1 MTGGAEGRPS
11 AADTL
16 TGHNAIGSVVPDQE
30 IGPEPAAA
38 TTPIPPLQ
46 PSADAQR
53 TGSAAS
59 GRCGRGPRLLPD
71 VVRVFRKWFL
81 DHRDCPYP
89 NSVEKEE
96 LALQTGVTVKAVS
109 TWFVNARKPG
119 RSPELKQ
126 EREEAALILSSLGAG
141 GCPARMTSERACP
154 ASCAAESRAAHDA
167 ALPARGG
174 TLIDLAASAA
184 ADAAAAACCVALPP
198 PATPLLPM
206 QEVCQADRGPGC
218 SEKQEKTAPVSNA
231 SKGSGEVSGM
241 TGCENWGWKLASGL
255 EHFAG
260 LPEEVDD
267 VLGGKD
273 AKIMATSHPTSPRQK
288 QIIPLPADATPE
300 AEGVTG
306 RKRKAAEAS
315 QVVSCSAATAHA
327 GVSLPRGIRDTVAEH
342 GHTVAFET
350 EHCSKEEQ
358 EAACILAQISGSAVL
373 SKSAWN
379 TLKGRAPGKS
389 LAVER
394 EREVTD
400 KGGEQDGCQWHETA
414 QKCRYCGESFRHWMD
429 LLSHEQRCDGFKRDE
444 SRPQEKGGRRGSGP
458 RLKPEVVKVLTRWF
472 LQHAES
478 PYPDEAQ
485 KVVLYHVVRKTDVE
499 ASVLPQKLELACAR
513 VRTRAHNPY

>member
-1 MTGGAEGRPS
+1 MTGGAEGRLS

-16 TGHNAIGSVVPDQE
+16 TGHNAIGSVVPDQG

-46 PSADAQR
+46 PSAGAQR

-119 RSPELKQ
+119 RRPELQQ
-126 EREEAALILSSLGAG
+126 EREEAALILSRLGAG
-141 GCPARMTSERACP
+141 GCPARATSARASP
-154 ASCAAESRAAHDA
+154 TSSAAESRASDDA
-167 ALPARGG
+167 ALPVRGG

-184 ADAAAAACCVALPP
+184 ADAAAAAGCVFTLPP
-198 PATPLLPM
+198 PTPPLPPM
-206 QEVCQADRGPGC
+206 QEVCQADRGPES
-218 SEKQEKTAPVSNA
+218 SEIQEKTAPVRNA
-231 SKGSGEVSGM
+231 SKESGEVAGM
-241 TGCENWGWKLASGL
+241 TGCGNGGRKLVPGL
-255 EHFAG
+255 EQFAG
-260 LPEEVDD
+260 LQDQVDD
-267 VLGGKD
+267 ILGGKD
-273 AKIMATSHPTSPRQK
+273 AKIMATSHPTSPRLK
-288 QIIPLPADATPE
+288 QIIPLLADATPE

-315 QVVSCSAATAHA
+315 QVVSRSAATAHA
-327 GVSLPRGIRDTVAEH
+327 GVSLSRDIRDTVAEN
-342 GHTVAFET
+342 GHTVQFER
-350 EHCSKEEQ
+350 EHCPKEEE
-358 EAACILAQISGSAVL
+358 EAAWILAQISGSAEL

-379 TLKGRAPGKS
+379 ACKGRAPGKS
-389 LAVER
+389 LAVQS
-394 EREVTD
+394 EREV
-400 KGGEQDGCQWHETA
+400 KEKAGEEDGYQPEDDVARLSAFEGLGQFDRGQWHETA

-458 RLKPEVVKVLTRWF
+458 RLKPEVVKVLTTWF

-485 KVVLYHVVRKTDVE
+485 KVVLYHVV
-499 ASVLPQKLELACAR
+499 
-513 VRTRAHNPY
+513 